1 MNYDEL
7 RSDLTP
13 TIKVCVAMVAYNQA
27 QFIEDAINGVLMQE
41 ADFESQLVIGEDFS
55 TDNTRQICE
64 RYAKQYPEKIKL
76 LESTKNHGIQKNG
89 FRTIEA
95 CLGASYIAFCEGD
108 DVWTDKH
115 KLRHQVNLLEK
126 NRSAQAHAHNVIC
139 RNLITMERDSDF
151 GARIDK
157 ELVTRDLFR
166 GWSFHIVSLMVRA
179 ELMRSIPVNSLPQF
193 ISCDRFINMWIGS
206 HGTMIYEGTKFMAMY
221 RRHQLG
227 ASANANMV
235 KVRQEDLATLSFFR
249 AYLSDREL
257 YRELRLEAI
266 KGLFFASA
274 KLNSPISLQKWPL
287 LLEFMQLAS
296 FMKMTN
302 VYFLFLIILGRPYY
316 RLYEALKGFG
326 RRVPDNS
333 HGVPLN

>member
-1 MNYDEL
+1 MTYGEIQ
-7 RSDLTP
+7 SDLESR
-13 TIKVCVAMVAYNQA
+13 IKVCVAMVAYNQA

-41 ADFESQLVIGEDFS
+41 ADFEIQLVIGEDFS

-64 RYAKQYPEKIKL
+64 RYARQYPEKIKL
-76 LESTKNHGIQKNG
+76 LKSTRNHGIQKNG

-95 CLGASYIAFCEGD
+95 CLSATYIAFCEGD
-108 DVWTDKH
+108 DVWIDKH
-115 KLRHQVNLLEK
+115 KLRHQVGLLEK
-126 NRSAQAHAHNVIC
+126 NRSAQAHAHNVIR
-139 RNLITMERDSDF
+139 RNLITMEQDSDF
-151 GARIDK
+151 GVRKDR
-157 ELVTRDLFR
+157 ELVTRDLFM
-166 GWSFHIVSLMVRA
+166 GLSFHIVSLMVRA
-179 ELMRSIPVNSLPQF
+179 ELMRSIPVHNLPQF
-193 ISCDRFINMWIGS
+193 ISCDRFINMWIGC

-235 KVRQEDLATLSFFR
+235 HVRQEDLATLSFFR
-249 AYLSDREL
+249 AYLSDEGL
-257 YRELRLEAI
+257 YRELRLDAI

-274 KLNSPISLQKWPL
+274 KLDSPISLQRWPL

-302 VYFLFLIILGRPYY
+302 VYFLFLIIFGRPYY

-326 RRVPDNS
+326 RKFLRTRIAVP
-333 HGVPLN
+333 